1 VLVACL
7 AVVGQFDSAELREEI
22 EQAPNPFGVVVDPD
36 DVLRAMRVML
46 TGVAVL
52 SITAV
57 VFAVYAFRGHR
68 PSRIGLAVLVP
79 VMLVPSA
86 VSGWAG
92 LIPAL
97 LAVVGVVLLWS
108 PASRDWF
115 AAVGG
120 GAAPARA
127 VSTQRGDAMSNPT
140 PPPGQEPQDP
150 SGPPPP
156 PQYGSGYGESQPPPP
171 PPAYEPPPASDPQQ
185 GPAYPQGHPPY
196 GSSGYDQPSPYPRKR
211 PGIVTAA
218 AVITMVMTVL
228 TGLGWLLL
236 GIFMVAGGDTIIDE
250 VRDDPDLRADLDDGG
265 ITLSQLQ
272 DGITVFGVI
281 ALVIGV
287 LMLLVVWPAI
297 GVLRGSGAARIIV
310 AVLAGICTLVGLFFT
325 VFGGGTGIPWALTG
339 LLVVILLFVGDAGSW
354 FAGKKAGAV

>member
-1 VLVACL
+1 MPASESAPPPRPRSVVRGCLFAGGGAALVLVACL
-7 AVVGQFDSAELREEI
+7 AVVGQLDSAELREEI

-156 PQYGSGYGESQPPPP
+156 PQYGSGYGEAQPPPPP
-171 PPAYEPPPASDPQQ
+171 PPAYEPPPAYDPQQ
-185 GPAYPQGHPPY
+185 GQQAYPQGQPPY
-196 GSSGYDQPSPYPRKR
+196 GSYGYEQPSPYPRKR
-211 PGIVTAA
+211 PGIGHGRRRHHDGDVRCSPASGCSACSPSWSPAA
-218 AVITMVMTVL
+218 TSSSTRSAT
-228 TGLGWLLL
+228 
-236 GIFMVAGGDTIIDE
+236 
-250 VRDDPDLRADLDDGG
+250 DPDLRADLVRRQF
-265 ITLSQLQ
+265 TLSQLGRA
-272 DGITVFGVI
+272 DVHI
-281 ALVIGV
+281 
-287 LMLLVVWPAI
+287 
-297 GVLRGSGAARIIV
+297 RHRR
-310 AVLAGICTLVGLFFT
+310 
-325 VFGGGTGIPWALTG
+325 
-339 LLVVILLFVGDAGSW
+339 
-354 FAGKKAGAV
+354 